1 MNTEEKIAKLF
12 VQMTKNHHGSV
23 EYAAYRTC
31 QIIRDEAEANWGP
44 EAGNKAFIAT
54 GDFLASMIGFNI
66 VTLQNK

>member
-1 MNTEEKIAKLF
+1 MNTQEKIAKLF
-12 VQMTKNHHGSV
+12 VQMTKKHHGSV

-54 GDFLASMIGFNI
+54 GDFLARIIGFNI